1 LLGSNAGFSRAA
13 GVAVFQT
20 LLQNSPQRRMAGA
33 SQETTVTVEII
44 TPRDQDH
51 WLQLRTQDV
60 TSTESAALFGM
71 SPYVTHFDLWHRK
84 RSGQVP
90 EFRTNERMR
99 WGNRLE
105 SAIAHGI
112 ADEKG
117 WNIEPMKDYLRDPE
131 ARIGS
136 SFDFVI
142 TNLDGGP
149 THLEIKNV
157 DYLAFRDGW
166 LEHDDGSIE
175 APEQIELQVQHQM
188 AVSGFG
194 RAFIGA
200 FVGGNRFEIIER
212 QRDEDVIRAIRAK
225 VAEFWR
231 TVEAGEE
238 PDPVMPQDAAALIRL
253 NAYAEP
259 GKILDATG
267 DAKIASLVDQYR
279 SAKAM
284 ADEHEEDAKIAK
296 ALLLEA
302 IGDAE
307 KVLLP
312 GFSISAGMVAD
323 SPGTLITAEH
333 VGTYMGGR
341 KGYRNLRVTAKK
353 AKA

>member
-1 LLGSNAGFSRAA
+1 MS
-13 GVAVFQT
+13 
-20 LLQNSPQRRMAGA
+20 
-33 SQETTVTVEII
+33 VEII
-44 TPRDQDH
+44 APRDQAH

-71 SPYVTHFDLWHRK
+71 SPYVTHFDLWNRK

-90 EFRTNERMR
+90 EFRSNERMR

-105 SAIAHGI
+105 AAIAHGI
-112 ADEKG
+112 AEEKS
-117 WNIEPMKDYLRDPE
+117 WTIEPMKDYWRDPE
-131 ARIGS
+131 LRIGS
-136 SFDFVI
+136 SFDFMI
-142 TNLDGGP
+142 TGLADGP
-149 THLEIKNV
+149 AHLEIKNV

-166 LEHDDGSIE
+166 LEHDDGGIE
-175 APEQIELQVQHQM
+175 APEHIEMQVQHQM
-188 AVSGFG
+188 AVSGFA
-194 RAFIGA
+194 RSFIGA

-225 VAEFWR
+225 VAEFWKSI
-231 TVEAGEE
+231 EAGEE
-238 PDPVMPQDAAALIRL
+238 PSPVMPQDAAALIRL

-267 DAKIASLVDQYR
+267 DEKIASLVDQYR
-279 SAKAM
+279 NAKAL
-284 ADEHEEDAKIAK
+284 ADEHDEEAKIAK
-296 ALLLEA
+296 AQLLEA

-323 SPGTLITAEH
+323 SPGTLITADM
-333 VGTYMGGR
+333 VGTYTGAR
-341 KGYRNLRVTAKK
+341 KGYRNLRITAKK